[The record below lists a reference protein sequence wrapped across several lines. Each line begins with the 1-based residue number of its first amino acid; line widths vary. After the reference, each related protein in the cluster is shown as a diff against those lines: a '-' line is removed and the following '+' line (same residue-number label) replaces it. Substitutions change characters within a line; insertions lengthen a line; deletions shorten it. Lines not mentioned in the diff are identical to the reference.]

1 MLKKRLGAFILTAA
15 LVMTLT
21 VPAYADTQDDIANA
35 QAAQSTAQENL
46 DNTNSTINELQDQKE
61 SLQTYLSQL
70 NAQMTQLSDSLTDLN
85 NQIDQKNT
93 EIENTKAAVVRAKN
107 DEENQYADMETRIQ
121 YMYENGNTDLLSTL
135 VTSDSIS
142 DFINRADE
150 ISQISQY
157 DRDCLNEY
165 IETCKSIEQKQTSL
179 ENDQA
184 SLQALKENAEQ
195 KKQEVVDLAASTDEK
210 ISEYTANISDQELQ
224 ATNLQEQISEQKTL
238 LSDLQAKAA
247 AEEAARKQAE
257 AAAAAAAALAEQK
270 AAEEAAAAQAAAA
283 AQVETS
289 ESTVSESAAASTASS
304 TDTSTS
310 SASTASAAS
319 DTSSSS
325 STPAADTAAAGGTYL
340 GTFMLTAYCPC
351 AKCCGRANAPTASGV
366 MPTPN
371 HTIAMAGVPFG
382 TKLLING
389 TVYTV
394 EDLGTPYGHVD
405 IFMSSHSACL
415 EFGVQYAEVYQVG

>member
-46 DNTNSTINELQDQKE
+46 DNTNSTINELQDQKD

-165 IETCKSIEQKQTSL
+165 IETCR
-179 ENDQA
+179 
-184 SLQALKENAEQ
+184 
-195 KKQEVVDLAASTDEK
+195 
-210 ISEYTANISDQELQ
+210 EY
-224 ATNLQEQISEQKTL
+224 
-238 LSDLQAKAA
+238 
-247 AEEAARKQAE
+247 
-257 AAAAAAAALAEQK
+257 
-270 AAEEAAAAQAAAA
+270 
-283 AQVETS
+283 
-289 ESTVSESAAASTASS
+289 
-304 TDTSTS
+304 
-310 SASTASAAS
+310 
-319 DTSSSS
+319 
-325 STPAADTAAAGGTYL
+325 
-340 GTFMLTAYCPC
+340 
-351 AKCCGRANAPTASGV
+351 
-366 MPTPN
+366 
-371 HTIAMAGVPFG
+371 
-382 TKLLING
+382 
-389 TVYTV
+389 
-394 EDLGTPYGHVD
+394 
-405 IFMSSHSACL
+405 
-415 EFGVQYAEVYQVG
+415 